1 MQLLHTYDDR
11 EEAEEAAQKIIG
23 NKRLASERDSTKIIY
38 NLFGEASWGNFYRLN
53 LFNLRELEQILN
65 QKQSGQSYDSVRYKE
80 ILEMLSYTAKAFN
93 MVIPDHWQ

>member
-11 EEAEEAAQKIIG
+11 EEAEEATQKILG

-53 LFNLRELEQILN
+53 LFNLNELQQIIG
-65 QKQSGQSYDSVRYKE
+65 QKQAGQSYDAARHKE
-80 ILEMLSYTAKAFN
+80 ILDMLKYTAKAFN
-93 MVIPDHWQ
+93 LVIPDHWC

>member
-11 EEAEEAAQKIIG
+11 EEAEEAAQKILG

-53 LFNLRELEQILN
+53 LFNLRELQQILN
-65 QKQSGQSYDSVRYKE
+65 QKQACQNYDSNRHKV
-80 ILEMLSYTAKAFN
+80 ILEMLGRTAKTFN
-93 MVIPDHWQ
+93 LVIPDHWN